1 MADNMDAIP
10 AVAPA
15 VLLKEKGVKPP
26 LPPPPAA
33 QQAAAERAAAERAAA
48 AAVVTTKERPGKPQ
62 DGLQTEGRDGEKLKD
77 ELYLVVPIFD
87 PIVACFLRQA
97 AVAKAAVQ
105 RPLQLQAPR

>member
-48 AAVVTTKERPGKPQ
+48 AAAATSGKDKPGKA
-62 DGLQTEGRDGEKLKD
+62 GTLVYLCECWVEGSVGICGRSKCTRRLSGSR
-77 ELYLVVPIFD
+77 
-87 PIVACFLRQA
+87 CQA
-97 AVAKAAVQ
+97 KQIAV
-105 RPLQLQAPR
+105 